1 MADSEKREKFRRLA
15 ESRTNKALEA
25 ISRVANLSN
34 RSLYDWDEGE
44 VKSIIKALRA
54 EVAEVEGRFASPR
67 SKSGQKFKL

>member
-1 MADSEKREKFRRLA
+1 MSDSEKREKFRRLA

-25 ISRVANLSN
+25 IGRVANLSN
-34 RSLYDWDEGE
+34 RSLYEWDDRE

-54 EVAEVEGRFASPR
+54 EVAEVEGRFTSPR